1 MTISEK
7 SLAIKLISF
16 VGAILILISA
26 GYLIV
31 GYVYLHK
38 AENEI
43 SKSVND
49 EIKLQIEQTVA
60 AKSSAIASEVSS
72 IIESAYQYPYT
83 LSQQIAASIDG
94 KMAGSLSRNQVEA
107 LVSNTLSF
115 APVSSVY
122 AQFEQN
128 QFDGED
134 ENYTSGYSHSVS
146 GEGSFEVYFV
156 REESGAVSQ
165 EPIEAGAEKYDETLD
180 EFGNR
185 AAEWFLC
192 SKEQVKPCI
201 INPYKYEI
209 RPGYTELMTSLV
221 VPVIVNGRFRGVVG
235 SDLNLPLLQE
245 RAVSLKKSLYN
256 GNSTVFIVSQD
267 NFVAAASDNLKSLA
281 RPFKEAS
288 KHSKTILS
296 HIGKQQGLSLDGQLV
311 FVRQIAIPTA
321 KENWLLIVGI
331 DETVA
336 MQPVVDI
343 SSGVKNEI
351 ANILTMFFV
360 LGIILTIT
368 ALILFQIFSR
378 SIIKPVDLVA
388 SRMQEL
394 AGKGGDLTQSLEV
407 SSHEELIRL
416 ANAFNQFRIKVC
428 ELLEQ
433 AKQSGKVVMEIS
445 EVSKESA
452 VQTNYQIM
460 LQQKEI
466 DSIVTAIT
474 EMSATAHEVAN
485 TASSAA
491 NNAETATTYVRETE
505 IDVSKA
511 TQEVSELSQEMSA
524 ATNAV
529 KAVSARSEDIKKI
542 LDVIAAI
549 AEQTNLLAL
558 NAAIEAARAG
568 EHGRGF
574 SVVADEVRALA
585 SKTADS
591 VGEISQV
598 ISALQS
604 EVSETVNLIETGSV
618 KASDAANRSQE
629 VFEKMKQTVIQIEAV
644 TEHILQIAA
653 AAEEQSQ
660 VSEEL
665 SKNMVI
671 VGDATKEVAQLSES
685 SEQSASQINDS
696 VKQLEALLSK
706 LKTS

>member
-1 MTISEK
+1 MTLSEK
-7 SLAIKLISF
+7 SLAIKLLGF
-16 VGAILILISA
+16 VGSILILISA

-31 GYVYLHK
+31 GYIYLHK
-38 AENEI
+38 AEKEI
-43 SKSVND
+43 AEQVNS

-72 IIESAYQYPYT
+72 IIEKAFQYPAT
-83 LSQQIAASIDG
+83 LSKQIGASIEG
-94 KMAGSLSRNQVEA
+94 KLAGSLSREQTEA
-107 LVSNTLSF
+107 LVSNTLTF
-115 APVSSVY
+115 APVSSAY

-128 QFDGED
+128 KFDGKD
-134 ENYTSGYSHSVS
+134 KDFVSGFSHSVK

-156 REESGAVSQ
+156 KEESGVISQ
-165 EPIEAGAEKYDETLD
+165 EPIELGAEKYDETLD

-192 SKEQVKPCI
+192 SKEKLKPCI

-221 VPVIVNGRFRGVVG
+221 APVIANGSFRGVVG
-235 SDLNLPLLQE
+235 ADLNLPLLQE
-245 RAVSLKKSLYN
+245 KATKLKQSLYQ
-256 GNSTVFIVSQD
+256 GNSSVFIVSQD
-267 NFVAAASDNLKSLA
+267 FFVAAASDQLKSLA
-281 RPFKEAS
+281 RPFKEATKNS
-288 KHSKTILS
+288 EAILA
-296 HIGKQQGLSLDGQLV
+296 HMGKQQGLSLDGQLI
-311 FVRQIAIPTA
+311 FVRQIPISIAN
-321 KENWLLIVGI
+321 ENWLLIVGI
-331 DETVA
+331 DENVA
-336 MQPVVDI
+336 MQPVANI
-343 SSGVKNEI
+343 SNGVKSEI
-351 ANILTMFFV
+351 ASILTTFFM
-360 LGIILTIT
+360 LGIILTVI
-368 ALILFQIFSR
+368 ALLLFQWFSR
-378 SIIKPVDLVA
+378 SIVKPVDLVA

-433 AKQSGKVVMEIS
+433 AKQSGRSVMESS

-474 EMSATAHEVAN
+474 EMSATAHEVAS

-491 NNAETATTYVRETE
+491 NNAETATTYVKETE
-505 IDVSKA
+505 VDVSKA
-511 TQEVSELSQEMSA
+511 TQEVSELSEEMSA
-524 ATNAV
+524 ATVAV

-568 EHGRGF
+568 DHGRGF

-598 ISALQS
+598 INALQS
-604 EVSETVNLIETGSV
+604 EVSQTVNLIETGSG
-618 KASDAANRSQE
+618 KASDAADRSRE

-665 SKNMVI
+665 SRNMVI

-685 SEQSASQINDS
+685 SEQSAMEINDS
-696 VKQLEALLSK
+696 VKHLEALLSK

>member
-1 MTISEK
+1 MGFSEK
-7 SLAIKLISF
+7 SLAIKLLGF

-26 GYLIV
+26 GYLFV
-31 GYVYLHK
+31 GYVYLNK

-43 SKSVND
+43 TKQVNS

-60 AKSSAIASEVSS
+60 AKSSAIASEVSA
-72 IIESAYQYPYT
+72 IIENAYQYPYT
-83 LSQQIAASIDG
+83 LSQQISASIEG
-94 KMAGSLSRNQVEA
+94 KIAGSMARDQVEA
-107 LVSNTLSF
+107 LVSNTLNF

-128 QFDGED
+128 QFDGKD
-134 ENYTSGYSHSVS
+134 SDFLSGFSHSVQ

-156 REESGAVSQ
+156 REESGSISQ

-192 SKEQVKPCI
+192 SKEKLKPCI

-221 VPVIVNGRFRGVVG
+221 VPVIAEGRFRGVVG

-245 RAVSLKKSLYN
+245 KAITLKKSLYN

-267 NFVAAASDNLKSLA
+267 NFVAAASDNLESLA
-281 RPFKEAS
+281 RPFKEAN
-288 KHSKTILS
+288 KHSQAILT
-296 HIGKQQGLSLDGQLV
+296 HVGKQQGLSLDGKLM
-311 FVRQIAIPTA
+311 FVREIDIPTA

-331 DETVA
+331 NEAVA
-336 MQPVVDI
+336 MQPVSEI
-343 SSGVKNEI
+343 SQSVKSEI
-351 ANILTMFFV
+351 ASILTMFFI
-360 LGIILTIT
+360 LGTILTVA
-368 ALILFQIFSR
+368 ALFLFQLFSR

-388 SRMQEL
+388 NRMQEL

-428 ELLEQ
+428 DLLEQ
-433 AKQSGKVVMEIS
+433 AKLSGKTVMESS
-445 EVSKESA
+445 EASKESA
-452 VQTNYQIM
+452 VQTNHQIM

-474 EMSATAHEVAN
+474 EMSATAQEVAS

-491 NNAETATTYVRETE
+491 NNAETATTYVKETE
-505 IDVSKA
+505 VDVSKA
-511 TQEVSELSQEMSA
+511 TQEVSELSEEMSA
-524 ATNAV
+524 ATTAV

-598 ISALQS
+598 INALQS
-604 EVSETVNLIETGSV
+604 EVSETVNLIETGSE
-618 KASDAANRSQE
+618 KASGAANRSQE
-629 VFEKMKQTVIQIEAV
+629 VFEKMKQTVVQIEAV

-671 VGDATKEVAQLSES
+671 VGDATKEVALLSES

-696 VKQLEALLSK
+696 VKHLESLLSK